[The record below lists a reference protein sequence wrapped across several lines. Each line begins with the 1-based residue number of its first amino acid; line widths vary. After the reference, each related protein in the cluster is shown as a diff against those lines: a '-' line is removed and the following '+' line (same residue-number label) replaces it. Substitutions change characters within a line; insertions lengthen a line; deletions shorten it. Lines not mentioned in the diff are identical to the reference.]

1 MSSSDLSLRVESEF
15 PRFRDCDCTS
25 ESSSSRS
32 RKPKKQRLT
41 RLTTHDI
48 NEVAC
53 YRAIAELKSINPGI
67 IAINEIHINEF
78 LTDRNTRFKTLIKNY
93 NDDDINENCIK
104 LINNGDNGDN
114 LKINFEKENIIIDKY
129 IGSGCYGLVFINKD
143 RTARYAIKFI
153 KHSSTY
159 LDEINIMKRISILNS
174 SLQQPIPNFI
184 YTAYYH
190 INCNK
195 IEFED
200 NAGIVSKLNKCL
212 SFNFDSTST
221 NEKYSMAIIEHLDG
235 TINDILRD
243 IMLICS
249 RNNAEIFK
257 SIFTQAILSLYI
269 FHNKFEYLHNDTH
282 VNNFFYKKIIKDDRY
297 FYYNIGQQN
306 FYVKNVGYLVVL
318 ADYGLASNITSD
330 INTRIME
337 YKHIISYIHSLCI
350 NNYRAYYTIEQ
361 KKIIQNAMTFI
372 NEAVRFSQNKT
383 ELDFIND
390 LLNFYN
396 IEKTM
401 IETNIINLIP
411 YTI

>member
-1 MSSSDLSLRVESEF
+1 MPSSDLSLRFESEI

-32 RKPKKQRLT
+32 RKPKKP
-41 RLTTHDI
+41 RLTTHNI

-53 YRAIAELKSINPGI
+53 NTAISELRRINYEI
-67 IAINEIHINEF
+67 IAINEININVF
-78 LTDRNTRFKTLIKNY
+78 LTERNMRFRTLIQHY
-93 NDDDINENCIK
+93 NDNDIKENCIE
-104 LINNGDNGDN
+104 LIDNGNN

-159 LDEINIMKRISILNS
+159 LNEINIMKRISILNS
-174 SLQQPIPNFI
+174 RLEQPIPNFI

-200 NAGIVSKLNKCL
+200 KAGIVSKLNKCL
-212 SFNFDSTST
+212 SFNYDSKST
-221 NEKYSMAIIEHLDG
+221 NEKYSMAIIEHFDG

-243 IMLICS
+243 IMLTCS
-249 RNNAEIFK
+249 HDNAEIFK
-257 SIFTQAILSLYI
+257 SIFSQAILSLYI
-269 FHNKFEYLHNDTH
+269 FHNKFGYLHNDTH

-297 FYYNIGQQN
+297 FYYKIGEEI

-318 ADYGLASNITSD
+318 ADYGLASDITYD

-350 NNYRAYYTIEQ
+350 NNYSVYYTHEQ
-361 KKIIQNAMTFI
+361 KQIIHNTINFI
-372 NEAVRFSQNKT
+372 NKTVRFSQDKT
-383 ELDFIND
+383 ELYFINE
-390 LLNFYN
+390 LLKFYN

-401 IETNIINLIP
+401 TAHRIINSIP
-411 YTI
+411 YEI